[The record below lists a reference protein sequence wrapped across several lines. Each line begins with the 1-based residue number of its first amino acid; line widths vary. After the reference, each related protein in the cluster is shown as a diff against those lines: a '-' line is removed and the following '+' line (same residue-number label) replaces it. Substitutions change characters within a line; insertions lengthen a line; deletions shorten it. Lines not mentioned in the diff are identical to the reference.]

1 MNKLT
6 SKRGRNF
13 EHGLQT
19 IFSSDQLMVTAI
31 VEPCHLEIFIE
42 FKHSIIW
49 KSEKMPYTE
58 TRQRGK
64 NYWIFQNVQI

>member
-13 EHGLQT
+13 DHGLQT

-42 FKHSIIW
+42 FKHSII
-49 KSEKMPYTE
+49 
-58 TRQRGK
+58 
-64 NYWIFQNVQI
+64 